1 MLMRLQSSAIR
12 QVMVEQMYVEELRP
26 LNQTRTL
33 PIVFWH
39 GMGQTGI
46 GWVTTPD
53 VRPGWASYFLSQG
66 YTVYI
71 VDSPERGRSPWLPE
85 SSKLISTPAEYAE
98 KFWTA
103 TRDNGGVWPQAGL
116 HSQWPGTGRRG
127 DPCFDDFM
135 ASQVQS
141 RNDYARAEELAGK
154 LGQALFERIGPAIL
168 CTHSQGGGHGWA
180 IADLVPERVKAI
192 VALEPVGRVLCSM
205 LFASILISLL
215 GPPFVNRIA
224 SVVKKPDPREI
235 RRPYGLT
242 VVPISYDPPLS
253 NDEQLVTTTI
263 PSQSRFECDT
273 ILQKEPVRRLS
284 NLSRIPVLVVTGES
298 GYHAFY
304 DHATVAF
311 LRQAGVDV
319 TWLNLPE
326 VNVRGNGHFMFL
338 EKNNIEVAEH
348 IHDWLI
354 KHQRSSSSD

>member
-1 MLMRLQSSAIR
+1 
-12 QVMVEQMYVEELRP
+12 MVEQMYVEELRP
-26 LNQTRTL
+26 LNPTRTL

-53 VRPGWASYFLSQG
+53 GRPGWASYFLRQG

-71 VDSPERGRSPWLPE
+71 VDSPERGRSAWLPG
-85 SSKLISTPAEYAE
+85 SSKLINTPVEYVE

-103 TRDNGGVWPQAGL
+103 TKDSGEAWPQAVL
-116 HSQWPGTGRRG
+116 HTQWPGTGQRG
-127 DPCFDDFM
+127 DLCFANFM

-141 RNDYARAEELAGK
+141 RSDYPLAEALAGK
-154 LGQALFERIGPAIL
+154 LGRTLFERIGPAIL

-180 IADLVPERVKAI
+180 IADLVPDMVRAL
-192 VALEPVGRVLCSM
+192 VALEPVGMLTSAMLSQSM
-205 LFASILISLL
+205 LTCFL

-224 SVVKKPDPREI
+224 SVVKKPDPREV

-242 VVPISYDPPLS
+242 IVPISYDPPLS
-253 NDEQLVTTTI
+253 DDEELATVTI
-263 PSQSRFECDT
+263 PAENQHTCDI
-273 ILQKEPVRRLS
+273 ILQKDPPRRLS
-284 NLSRIPVLVVTGES
+284 NLSKVPVLVVTSES

-326 VNVRGNGHFMFL
+326 VNVGGNGHFMFL
-338 EKNNIEVAEH
+338 EKNNIEIAEH
-348 IHDWLI
+348 VHIWLM
-354 KHQRSSSSD
+354 KLQQSPNSD